1 MEEIIKEIAQT
12 INTGEVVFFNLETQE
27 ILSYPAPEDSGY
39 NEFDYLAEE
48 VLAITDANPDAY
60 VRFDPPDTRTSYQ
73 IMAAFAETVV
83 NEQLKALLL
92 DTLKSK
98 KPFRNFRNAV
108 ETEGIEDDWYD
119 YKDAFLQMGV
129 RDKLE

>member
-1 MEEIIKEIAQT
+1 
-12 INTGEVVFFNLETQE
+12 
-27 ILSYPAPEDSGY
+27 
-39 NEFDYLAEE
+39 
-48 VLAITDANPDAY
+48 
-60 VRFDPPDTRTSYQ
+60 
-73 IMAAFAETVV
+73 MAGFAETVV
-83 NEQLKALLL
+83 NEQLKALLV